1 MGVEPHLVAHILA
14 EDGSFTSIPLQASEA
29 HGDISPSFQLHMFH
43 NCGFC
48 QCRSSIR
55 IGCTITP
62 KKKGYFSQKTR
73 LTQDDFLNWSTPS
86 HSTLKLALWKDDKG
100 KNLNPTT
107 STLVFSW
114 AGTINA
120 SIYLCTVSPSKA
132 LLHSAYCIT
141 FLRGLLLSTQGST
154 IAPLW
159 GLH

>member
-1 MGVEPHLVAHILA
+1 MGRAWVEPHLVAHILA

-48 QCRSSIR
+48 QCRRSIR

-73 LTQDDFLNWSTPS
+73 LTQDDFLNWSTPG
-86 HSTLKLALWKDDKG
+86 HSTLNSALWKDDKG

-107 STLVFSW
+107 STLESSYGQELLMHPSSYALSHLAKLCFILPTASHFSS
-114 AGTINA
+114 GD
-120 SIYLCTVSPSKA
+120 SYLALKA
-132 LLHSAYCIT
+132 QLK
-141 FLRGLLLSTQGST
+141 
-154 IAPLW
+154 
-159 GLH
+159 